1 MENSDLSRL
10 ITCLT
15 YGTKLHIGALFFGNF
30 GNERLHLP
38 YDHTIH
44 ASPMCVQLKN
54 LPNGY
59 RRCYTCRNMA
69 IRKAVATK
77 QAFGGLC
84 INGVYEYTRP
94 IVVKDTVVGIIFIG
108 NILMITGNKR
118 QITADHP
125 LADTMEQDF
134 SFYKCHEMAG
144 VMEQYIK
151 MTLEQYPAAKKTAAF
166 DPLVENLK
174 KYIEENLEYE
184 IDLTL
189 LAKIFHYNE
198 KYLGRLFKQKT
209 GISVCAYVLQR
220 RLDRAKKLLR
230 DTNDTVLAISEK
242 TGFRN
247 VTYFNRM
254 FKLQEGITPTH
265 FRAIHHK

>member
-10 ITCLT
+10 IACLT
-15 YGTKLHIGALFFGNF
+15 YGTKLHIGVLFFGNF

-44 ASPMCVQLKN
+44 ASPVCTQLKK
-54 LPNGY
+54 LPKGY

-77 QAFGGLC
+77 QAFGGQC

-108 NILMITGNKR
+108 NILLSAGNKR
-118 QITADHP
+118 GITADHP
-125 LADTMEQDF
+125 LADTMERDF
-134 SFYKCHEMAG
+134 GFDKCHEMAG

-151 MTLEQYPAAKKTAAF
+151 MTLELYPASKNTDMF
-166 DPLVENLK
+166 DPMAENLK

-184 IDLTL
+184 IDLAL

-209 GISVCAYVLQR
+209 GTSVCAYVLQR
-220 RLDRAKKLLR
+220 RLARAKKLLC
-230 DTNDTVLAISEK
+230 DSNDTILSISEK
-242 TGFRN
+242 TGFHN
-247 VTYFNRM
+247 VTYLNRT
-254 FKLQEGITPTH
+254 FKQQEGMTPSH
-265 FRAIHHK
+265 FRAIYRK

>member
-1 MENSDLSRL
+1 MENSELNKL

-15 YGTKLHIGALFFGNF
+15 YGTKLHIGVLFFGNF

-44 ASPMCVQLKN
+44 ASPVCVQLKN

-77 QAFGGLC
+77 QAFGGQC
-84 INGVYEYTRP
+84 INGVYEYTSP
-94 IVVKDTVVGIIFIG
+94 IVVKNTVVGIIFIG
-108 NILMITGNKR
+108 NILLEGEGKRSIPTGH
-118 QITADHP
+118 A
-125 LADTMEQDF
+125 LADTMERDF
-134 SFYKCHEMAG
+134 SFDKCHAVG
-144 VMEQYIK
+144 QIIEQYIQ
-151 MTLEQYPAAKKTAAF
+151 MTLQLYPAAKNAAVF
-166 DPLVENLK
+166 DPMVENLK
-174 KYIEENLEYE
+174 KYFEENLEYE
-184 IDLTL
+184 IDLAL
-189 LAKIFHYNE
+189 LAEIFHYNE

-209 GISVCAYVLQR
+209 GISVCTYVLQR

-230 DTNDTVLAISEK
+230 DTNDTVLSISEK

-254 FKLQEGITPTH
+254 FKLQEGVTPTY
-265 FRAIHHK
+265 FRAFHRK